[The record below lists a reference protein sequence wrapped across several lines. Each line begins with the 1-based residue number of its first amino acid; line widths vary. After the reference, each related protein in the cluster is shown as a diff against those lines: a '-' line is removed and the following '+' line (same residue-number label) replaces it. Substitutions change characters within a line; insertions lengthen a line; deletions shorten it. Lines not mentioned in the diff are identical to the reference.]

1 MITKRYCV
9 LSAVYCGILLISN
22 ILANKVIMPF
32 GYVLPCAVIL
42 FPAVYILS
50 DLMTEVYG
58 LRLSKIAIKTN
69 TCMNL
74 FMSLIFILA
83 VKIPA
88 APFADA
94 SAFNQILG
102 STPRMVFASLIS
114 YYFGDMI
121 NSYSL
126 SFFKA
131 KLNNIKVLNT
141 FFFRSIFSS
150 MLGQIADTFGFI
162 LLAFYGTV
170 PNDMII
176 TMMICQYTVKIGY
189 QIIIHPVMSK
199 IVNWWKKSEG
209 IDVTDRW

>member
-1 MITKRYCV
+1 MITKKFCV
-9 LSAVYCGILLISN
+9 LASVYAGVLLISN
-22 ILANKVIMPF
+22 ILANKIIMPF
-32 GYVLPCAVIL
+32 EYVLPCAVIL
-42 FPAVYILS
+42 FPVVYIIS

-58 LRLSKIAIKTN
+58 IKLSKIAIKTN

-74 FMSLIFILA
+74 FMSLIFMLA
-83 VKIPA
+83 VYIPS

-102 STPRMVFASLIS
+102 STPRMIFASLIS
-114 YYFGDMI
+114 YYLGDTI

-141 FFFRSIFSS
+141 FFFRSICSS
-150 MLGQIADTFGFI
+150 MLGQIFDTFGFI
-162 LLAFYGTV
+162 TLAFYGTV

-176 TMMICQYTVKIGY
+176 TMMICQYTVKVGY
-189 QIIIHPVMSK
+189 QIILHPFMTR
-199 IVNWWKKSEG
+199 IVKWWKKVEG
-209 IDVTDRW
+209 IDVIDRW